1 MFLRITTAINSTIN
15 PRSSRMDPR
24 FSGGMTFRT
33 AFSGGSVVE
42 YTISRPAATTP
53 EGRQLRARTITQSTT
68 KRANSRTRK
77 TSRTDATICQKRAT
91 VLVRS
96 GHLGC
101 QRGAVSGSGL
111 VEEAAFAD
119 PRLVLGRHVDVLRTE
134 QEHLR
139 RDALDTTAQPERQT
153 RSEVDETLGVGVVH
167 LREVHDDRHPVAEP
181 LADRARLVVGAR
193 VQRGDPVGLRR
204 RGRGRGRFDDGGDR
218 LPDGELGGGGADG
231 PAAHGA
237 DPRATGTCG

>member
-42 YTISRPAATTP
+42 YTISSPAATTP

-68 KRANSRTRK
+68 KRAKSRTRK
-77 TSRTDATICQKRAT
+77 TSSTDETICQKRAT

-96 GHLGC
+96 GHPGN
-101 QRGAVSGSGL
+101 QRGAVSRSGL

-139 RDALDTTAQPERQT
+139 RDRQSEVVRTEHEPLRRTAFIPTAQSEGKAR
-153 RSEVDETLGVGVVH
+153 REVDETLRVGVVH
-167 LREVHDDRHPVAEP
+167 LGEV
-181 LADRARLVVGAR
+181 
-193 VQRGDPVGLRR
+193 
-204 RGRGRGRFDDGGDR
+204 
-218 LPDGELGGGGADG
+218 
-231 PAAHGA
+231 
-237 DPRATGTCG
+237 